1 MPPTADNTLRKPRN
15 DKKHA
20 SKWYKSTYC
29 HHKQMVGCDL
39 DTFNPNFKDT
49 YNQYTTGDENV
60 LGETKWIS
68 LDDDKI

>member
-1 MPPTADNTLRKPRN
+1 
-15 DKKHA
+15 
-20 SKWYKSTYC
+20 
-29 HHKQMVGCDL
+29 MVGCDL
-39 DTFNPNFKDT
+39 ETFNPNFKDT